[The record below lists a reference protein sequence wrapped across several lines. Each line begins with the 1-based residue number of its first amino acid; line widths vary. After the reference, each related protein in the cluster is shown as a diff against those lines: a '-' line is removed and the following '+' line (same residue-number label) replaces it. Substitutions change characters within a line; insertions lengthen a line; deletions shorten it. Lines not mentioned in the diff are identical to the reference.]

1 MRAVASVA
9 VPGGRLLEESA
20 LGRSVPHQPRVE
32 SLGSEH
38 GQDYDV
44 LGFWRKA
51 QKSVDL

>member
-9 VPGGRLLEESA
+9 GRERRLLEESA

-32 SLGSEH
+32 SFGSEH

-44 LGFWRKA
+44 VGFWRKA